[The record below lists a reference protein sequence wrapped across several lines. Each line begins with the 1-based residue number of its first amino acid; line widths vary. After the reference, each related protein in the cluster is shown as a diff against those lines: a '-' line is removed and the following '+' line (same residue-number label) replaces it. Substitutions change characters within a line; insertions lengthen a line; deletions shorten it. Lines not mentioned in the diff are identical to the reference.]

1 MRRMTYPGIAL
12 LRYLSQRAAAM
23 ASVTVDMPTASA
35 PRVLGIDGIEEFAVY
50 MATVGKAE

>member
-50 MATVGKAE
+50 MAPVVNAE